1 MAYFKS
7 VCTRHFTGA
16 SFDIVYTF
24 FNRLNIENIINQ
36 QTLLQY
42 QVSGLEVNSTWWE
55 SEHSTPHY
63 IPLEY
68 ISPVPSSE
76 NDSDQRDWRNIQ
88 EVYTQ

>member
-1 MAYFKS
+1 M
-7 VCTRHFTGA
+7 
-16 SFDIVYTF
+16 
-24 FNRLNIENIINQ
+24 LNNKIILNQ

-42 QVSGLEVNSTWWE
+42 QVCGLEVNSTWWE

-68 ISPVPSSE
+68 ISPVPSPE